1 MALTVGFT
9 GTQHGM
15 TDLQCQNFQ
24 ALIERCSP
32 GKFCHGD
39 CIGADSE
46 AHIIVRKILKT
57 CIIEI
62 FPPKIST
69 KRAYQVAYILNAESD
84 YLDRNH
90 KIVDAS
96 DCLIATPKEDRE
108 QLRSGTWA
116 TIRYARTKHKHI
128 YIIYPIGTIAE
139 IN

>member
-1 MALTVGFT
+1 MALTIGFT

-15 TDLQCQNFQ
+15 TDLQRQNFQ
-24 ALIERCSP
+24 KLIVQCSP

-39 CIGADSE
+39 CVGSDSE
-46 AHIIVRKILKT
+46 AHVFVRNTLKQ
-57 CIIEI
+57 CLIEI

-69 KRAYQVAYILNAESD
+69 KRAYQVADILNVESD
-84 YLDRNH
+84 YLERNH

-96 DCLIATPKEDRE
+96 DCVIATPKEDRE

-116 TIRYARTKHKHI
+116 TIRYAKKKHKHI
-128 YIIYPIGTIAE
+128 YIIYPLGTIAE